1 MKTLLRVLISLMI
14 VLWVGA
20 VLFFP
25 AVANIAFQVLPDK
38 ATAGLLVRNC
48 LTTLHTEG
56 LVAGSI
62 LLILLLLAAWQRA
75 YGRTLTGPILC
86 TVAMLLLTALSQ
98 QNLIPHMEADR
109 IAVGGDMDGVSPR
122 EPHRREFDRLHR
134 ASVEMEEGVLAAGVA
149 MIVFLARP
157 PKRDD
162 DTAAAR

>member
-48 LTTLHTEG
+48 LITLHAEG

-62 LLILLLLAAWQRA
+62 LLICLLLAAWQRA
-75 YGRTLTGPILC
+75 YGRTLIGPILC
-86 TVAMLLLTALSQ
+86 TVAMLLLTTLSQ
-98 QNLIPHMEADR
+98 QNLIPRMEADR
-109 IAVGGDMDGVSPR
+109 LAVGGDMDKASLR
-122 EPHRREFDRLHR
+122 EPHRKEFDHLHK
-134 ASVEMEEGVLAAGVA
+134 ASVEIEEGVLAAGVA

-157 PKRDD
+157 PKRDNPM
-162 DTAAAR
+162 AA